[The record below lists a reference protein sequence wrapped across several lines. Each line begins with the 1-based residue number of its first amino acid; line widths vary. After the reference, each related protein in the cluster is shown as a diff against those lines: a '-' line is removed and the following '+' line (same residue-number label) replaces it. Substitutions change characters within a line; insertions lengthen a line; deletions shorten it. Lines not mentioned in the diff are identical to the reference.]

1 MSIIKSE
8 IELEELL
15 SRISEKKLK
24 IVFTNGCFDILHPG
38 HIHVLEK
45 SKSFGDILIVGLN
58 SDSSIKNL
66 KGASRPKV
74 KEGDRMKIISSIKY
88 VAHVILFEEDT
99 PLTLIKKIKPH
110 ILVKGGDYSLNNI
123 VGSEFVQKN
132 GGEVKVVNLLQGYS
146 SSSLIDKFES

>member
-1 MSIIKSE
+1 MERI
-8 IELEELL
+8 LL
-15 SRISEKKLK
+15 VK
-24 IVFTNGCFDILHPG
+24 
-38 HIHVLEK
+38 
-45 SKSFGDILIVGLN
+45 LIV
-58 SDSSIKNL
+58 
-66 KGASRPKV
+66 RPKV
-74 KEGDRMKIISSIKY
+74 KEEDRMKIISSIKY
-88 VAHVILFEEDT
+88 VDHVILFEEDT

>member
-1 MSIIKSE
+1 MSIVKSE

-88 VAHVILFEEDT
+88 VDHVILFE
-99 PLTLIKKIKPH
+99 
-110 ILVKGGDYSLNNI
+110 
-123 VGSEFVQKN
+123 
-132 GGEVKVVNLLQGYS
+132 
-146 SSSLIDKFES
+146 

>member
-1 MSIIKSE
+1 MSIVKSE

-15 SRISEKKLK
+15 SRISDKKLK

-38 HIHVLEK
+38 HIHVLEQ

-58 SDSSIKNL
+58 SDSLIKNL
-66 KGASRPKV
+66 KGSSRPKV

-88 VAHVILFEEDT
+88 VDHVILFEEDT
-99 PLTLIKKIKPH
+99 PLTIIKKIKPH